1 MSNPPTSCRPA
12 ALVALTVLTTLMI
25 SGCGPKND
33 SPTSSNSTTSQNP
46 IGAPLDYVGAVGKA
60 KKSAEKVID
69 TASMARQIQLFYAAE
84 GHYPA
89 DLAEL
94 VREKYMPSI
103 PPAPHG
109 MKYVYNPTTGDIKI
123 IKQ

>member
-1 MSNPPTSCRPA
+1 MSNPPTSYHPVA
-12 ALVALTVLTTLMI
+12 WVALTALITLLV
-25 SGCGPKND
+25 SGCGPKKD
-33 SPTSSNSTTSQNP
+33 SPTSSNSTTSSNP

-69 TASMARQIQLFYAAE
+69 TTSLARQIQLFYAAE
-84 GHYPA
+84 GHYPE

-109 MKYVYNPTTGDIKI
+109 MKYVYNPTTGEIKI
-123 IKQ
+123 LKQ